1 MDNEELAALAAQYE
15 AEDVEDIEEAEIVAE
30 EVEET
35 EEAAELEE
43 TEEEADEN
51 PPGFIDNID
60 DWIAAGKDPDMFK
73 GKKAYEAEFQRIQQV
88 KELTNSVKT
97 MERTLKST
105 VDAISKRDEMT
116 AAQHRKELEAAL
128 RTAREDGDID
138 AALDVHEQLQTLR
151 AAPKQQQE
159 NPVIGEFFSNNP
171 VLESPEIK
179 SELAR
184 IYNGKLRA
192 DGVGK
197 DEQLS
202 DAAMRGYLRA
212 SMDSVKAIFPDK
224 FTSPKIARATKPQ
237 LKAKP
242 AAKTL
247 DIVSALKSYQVEGAS
262 SKNQDSALG
271 IYRMMEKTQGKE
283 AADTFAKTLLGVK

>member
-15 AEDVEDIEEAEIVAE
+15 AEDIEEAEIVAE
-30 EVEET
+30 EVEEA
-35 EEAAELEE
+35 EEAAEV
-43 TEEEADEN
+43 EEAEDAEEASEN
-51 PPGFIDNID
+51 PPGYVASYEDYV
-60 DWIAAGKDPDMFK
+60 AAGNDPEKFK

-192 DGVGK
+192 DGVGR

-224 FTSPKIARATKPQ
+224 FTSPKISRATKPQ
-237 LKAKP
+237 LKVKP

>member
-15 AEDVEDIEEAEIVAE
+15 AEDIEEAEIVAD

-43 TEEEADEN
+43 AEDAEEASEN
-51 PPGFIDNID
+51 PPGYVASYEDYV
-60 DWIAAGKDPDMFK
+60 AAGNDPEKFK

>member
-15 AEDVEDIEEAEIVAE
+15 AEDIEEAEIVAD

-43 TEEEADEN
+43 TEEEVDEN